1 MKENLWQRVGIVRNC
16 VVISLSLFHTVS
28 INKDEVSEYAV
39 LNVKI
44 VRKPRML
51 ACAAAYQIV
60 LDGTQSGAVKNGEC
74 AYVSAG
80 IGRHTISF
88 FNKGALNPKKPLS
101 SFDFSVDT
109 ESDNIEL
116 EIETISLSAVVVA
129 RKK

>member
-1 MKENLWQRVGIVRNC
+1 
-16 VVISLSLFHTVS
+16 
-28 INKDEVSEYAV
+28 
-39 LNVKI
+39 
-44 VRKPRML
+44 ML

-129 RKK
+129 RKKKTPGPGAAAPEGGRGAWSRRAPRFAGQRGSALF